1 MTDVHLERRDP
12 ARNLYRFYR
21 LSLAQNLFG
30 EWSLM
35 REWGR
40 LGSAGHEK
48 LDLYDTLDAAR
59 AALSK
64 KLQEKRGR
72 GYQ

>member
-1 MTDVHLERRDP
+1 MIYLERRDP
-12 ARNLYRFYR
+12 KKNLYRFYR
-21 LSLAQNLFG
+21 LSLEKNLFG

-40 LGSAGHEK
+40 LGYSGHEK
-48 LDLYDTLDAAR
+48 LDLYDTLDAAQE
-59 AALSK
+59 ALSK
-64 KLQEKRGR
+64 KLQEKRRR

>member
-1 MTDVHLERRDP
+1 MTTVYLERLGP

-40 LGSAGHEK
+40 LGFAGHVK
-48 LDLYDTLDAAR
+48 LDLYDTLAAAQ

-64 KLQEKRGR
+64 KLQEKRRR

>member
-1 MTDVHLERRDP
+1 MIYLERHDP
-12 ARNLYRFYR
+12 AKNLYRFYR
-21 LSLAQNLFG
+21 LSLEKNLFG

-40 LGSAGHEK
+40 IGQASQVRIA
-48 LDLYDTLDAAR
+48 LYDTLQAAQNAYAR
-59 AALSK
+59 
-64 KLQEKRGR
+64 KLREKRKR

>member
-1 MTDVHLERRDP
+1 MIYLERHDP
-12 ARNLYRFYR
+12 TKNLYRFYR
-21 LSLAQNLFG
+21 LSLEKNLFG

-40 LGSAGHEK
+40 IGQASQGCI
-48 LDLYDTLDAAR
+48 DLYDTLQAAQNAYAR
-59 AALSK
+59 
-64 KLQEKRGR
+64 KLREKRKR

>member
-1 MTDVHLERRDP
+1 MIYLERHDP
-12 ARNLYRFYR
+12 KKNLYRFYR
-21 LSLAQNLFG
+21 LSLERNLFG

-40 LGSAGHEK
+40 LGYAGHEK
-48 LDLYDTLDAAR
+48 IDLYDTLDAAQE
-59 AALSK
+59 ALSK
-64 KLQEKRGR
+64 KLREKRRR